1 MYMDIYRALSTAA
14 CGLCLG
20 RGGAGPAAG
29 GGVGGPEACLAAGG
43 GPGSLPPIPQSS
55 APCPRRPQG
64 SPDTGRGGAVPAAP
78 PGPFRACC
86 GRGRDGASWT
96 GHGVGHREAGA
107 GLRRGSPRGEWAGSG
122 LGAPSN
128 GEGRKVSPDRAG
140 EVPVVVVVPPLA
152 SASPGG
158 TGSRPPPSCLEL
170 SAGSGTPLAVPVP
183 QTAEGSRRAR
193 AAARL
198 AVLTLPVVLCR
209 RTMRPGAATC
219 SGGEM
224 GAPGAKGYWAVIP
237 SRSRPSCP
245 RQSFALVRG
254 AALLLPAEE
263 PPASGP
269 SPAVPPGRQE
279 RHLQLMMQLL
289 RSQDAIQLVGSPPR
303 WCGVGDGD
311 ETGWGMGWGW
321 DGDGGR
327 DRGSVEGGCRWE
339 YKWDGDGKRDR
350 MG

>member
-128 GEGRKVSPDRAG
+128 GEGRKVPPDRAG

-170 SAGSGTPLAVPVP
+170 SAGSGTPPC
-183 QTAEGSRRAR
+183 RAR
-193 AAARL
+193 AAN
-198 AVLTLPVVLCR
+198 
-209 RTMRPGAATC
+209 
-219 SGGEM
+219 GG
-224 GAPGAKGYWAVIP
+224 GFASCP
-237 SRSRPSCP
+237 SRRQVGRAHSP
-245 RQSFALVRG
+245 RRALQEDDAPRRG
-254 AALLLPAEE
+254 
-263 PPASGP
+263 
-269 SPAVPPGRQE
+269 
-279 RHLQLMMQLL
+279 HLQ
-289 RSQDAIQLVGSPPR
+289 RR
-303 WCGVGDGD
+303 
-311 ETGWGMGWGW
+311 
-321 DGDGGR
+321 
-327 DRGSVEGGCRWE
+327 
-339 YKWDGDGKRDR
+339 
-350 MG
+350 